1 MWPDPLALTMMTDP
15 RHTPRSLTQMLRD
28 SDDRAMHELILT
40 RPDLALP
47 HPTSF
52 SQVASR
58 ATTRESVRRVLDQL
72 NALDLWVAQQA
83 SADPGPVS
91 APDIEG
97 VPTEVAARSLRRLRS
112 LALLWGEEDALRP
125 VRALAPELKRS
136 PLVDPPAVEPPTFEG
151 REHRPPDKADKV
163 AAGSAFELVRR
174 LEVLAEHTDHAP
186 LRLRHDGGLAQREA
200 RVVGSLLDL
209 PVAVAVV
216 HAQIAQ
222 ASGLIGVVPQG
233 RTDTLLPTASF
244 DTWQEWSLTEQWAW
258 VTRGWRQGHPP
269 SGSARLKALCLGA
282 FGPPDDGLVL
292 GPADLQ
298 RWLSWHL
305 PRLAEES
312 TRRATLMLAQAS
324 WVGVTGLGALSSFGR
339 GDDLTALDRLL
350 PTRADTVLVQNDL
363 TAVASGPLTPDA
375 ARELGALA
383 DVESRG
389 GATVYRFTVDSL
401 RRAHGFG
408 WTSAEITST
417 LAARSRTPIPQPLG
431 YLIADLERTD
441 PLPAGA
447 VPGSPRPAHPAHRR
461 PLRATVTPLTGVHE
475 ALTIDDESASL
486 IVSALRRSARPEA
499 AVDSQELTAAD
510 GMSDSPLETLRESV
524 ETGEL
529 VWVGYV
535 DTRGT
540 AGERLVYANAVEEGR
555 LLARDS
561 RTAER
566 LSIPVHRI
574 TVAHIIRGGSV

>member
-1 MWPDPLALTMMTDP
+1 MTAP
-15 RHTPRSLTQMLRD
+15 RQTPRSLTQMLRD
-28 SDDRAMHELILT
+28 SDDPAMHELIVT
-40 RPDLALP
+40 RPDLVHP

-72 NALDLWVAQQA
+72 NALDLWVAERA
-83 SADPGPVS
+83 SAHPGPVS
-91 APDIEG
+91 AADIHG
-97 VPTEVAARSLRRLRS
+97 VPLDAAARSLRRLRG
-112 LALLWGEEDALRP
+112 LALFWGEEDALRP
-125 VRALAPELKRS
+125 VRALAPELRRS
-136 PLVDPPAVEPPTFEG
+136 PLLAPPASEPPVFEG
-151 REHRPPDKADKV
+151 GEHRKREFVDEV

-216 HAQIAQ
+216 HAQVAQ
-222 ASGLIGVVPQG
+222 AAGLIGVVPQG
-233 RTDTLLPTASF
+233 RTDMLLPTTTF
-244 DTWQEWSLTEQWAW
+244 DAWQEWSLPEQWSW
-258 VTRGWRQGHPP
+258 VTRGWREAHPP
-269 SGSARLKALCLGA
+269 SGSARLKTLCLQA
-282 FGPPDDGLVL
+282 FGAPSEGKVLELPDF
-292 GPADLQ
+292 Q
-298 RWLSWHL
+298 RWLAWHL

-312 TRRATLMLAQAS
+312 TRRAAILLDQAS
-324 WVGVTGLGALSSFGR
+324 WLGVTGLGALSSFGR
-339 GDDLTALDRLL
+339 GDDLSALGRLL
-350 PTRADTVLVQNDL
+350 PARADTVLVQNDL
-363 TAVASGPLTPDA
+363 TAVASGPLTPEA

-401 RRAHGFG
+401 RRAHALG
-408 WTSAEITST
+408 WSSGEITST
-417 LAARSRTPIPQPLG
+417 LTARSRTPIPQPLS
-431 YLIADLERTD
+431 YLIADLERSD
-441 PLPAGA
+441 VVAA
-447 VPGSPRPAHPAHRR
+447 AGSPRPALSHHAR
-461 PLRATVTPLTGVHE
+461 PVRAPVTPLAGVVDSP
-475 ALTIDDESASL
+475 TVDVESVTH
-486 IVSALRRSARPEA
+486 IIGTLRHSARPETSA
-499 AVDSQELTAAD
+499 DPQELTAAD

-535 DTRGT
+535 DTRG
-540 AGERLVYANAVEEGR
+540 ASGERLVYPSAVEEGR